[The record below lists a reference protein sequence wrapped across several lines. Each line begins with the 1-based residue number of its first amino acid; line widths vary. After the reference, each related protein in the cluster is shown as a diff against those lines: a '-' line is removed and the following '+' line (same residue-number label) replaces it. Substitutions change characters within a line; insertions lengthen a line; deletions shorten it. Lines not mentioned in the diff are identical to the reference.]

1 MNGTGALDFDATINT
16 AQFNRALDESA
27 RRINGFGNQVEAE
40 GSKIDNTF
48 RNIGL
53 AMTAYFSAG
62 QLSSFVTQVANVR
75 GEFQQLE
82 ISFETMLKNKEKS
95 DKLMSDVVR
104 FASITPFDL
113 KGVAT
118 GAKQLLAYGTAAE
131 DIISTMSKLGD
142 VAAGLSIPFGDLVY
156 LYGTSQTQGKLMTK
170 DLMQFAG
177 RGIPIMEELSK
188 IMGVSK
194 ANVMEMAS
202 ESKITFDHLEQVI
215 SNLTNE
221 TGMFGNMMV
230 KQSQSIT
237 GLRSN
242 LGDAWDVMLND
253 IGRANQE
260 TIEGTVRAAISV
272 VENYEKVVDILKVVV
287 ATYGAYRAA
296 VLLNAVA
303 LGKYTVALDL
313 AIIKQNLL
321 NLAQK
326 ANPYGLALAGVT
338 ALVGG
343 IWAYNRSLYES
354 KKALYESNGAIIKQV
369 YETEKLV
376 GQLKKGNL
384 TEAERLRILA
394 ELKKAN
400 PEVTDAIEDEA
411 LAIEKV
417 IEKYEQLNLLTRAK
431 TSIDTY
437 KSDVDFQSFIDDLQE
452 AEETM
457 DSFKIRMDVLWVDV
471 WSNFENLAEEGSE
484 NVPKLVKEMFQS
496 IVDEGLDS
504 EQAID
509 RILKKREEIF
519 SKRRTYGNTSTNE
532 NEYYDYFTE
541 TNKVFN
547 TYKYGRAVGELNRAN
562 QDYSK
567 TIQNLEKFIDNY
579 VDSQLNLNEAQKEDL
594 KLKLKIA
601 NIPNFK
607 KPTVEP
613 ETTVQITVLEKIKQ
627 LRKDILEQEKV
638 VAELK
643 NPSTIF
649 DAGKINEAEEALS
662 GFRKELEQIVG
673 KQEKKEKTSFED
685 LIKEA
690 KDSYENYYRWVAR
703 YGQMSADEQ
712 YENLIK
718 GGKSYLEYLDAEI
731 AKFEGKV
738 KLSAP
743 ETEKLNLL
751 ISVRSNVV
759 GEETAVDVFKQR
771 IEETKEGFKDVVDYI
786 EFIKAEIENTSKFT
800 GSEQDLEKTKLLLQE
815 LKESEKQLLS
825 ESLTTFENLMNGSQD
840 YAQQR
845 INAEKT
851 YQETVKKLD
860 AESLGENY
868 QKAINEANLVRLRT
882 LEDIQ
887 LKEIEGLE
895 AYKKLSGDLTKISKN
910 EANEYIKLLENQLSK
925 LDNQTEAYRLISELV
940 TEVKEKIQ
948 TSNAETLSSNL
959 YAAANS
965 LSQIISLTVDANSEF
980 GKMANVISSII
991 GNLGNATESLSKA
1004 FKVVGT
1010 DTLTGKKT
1018 YDIDF
1023 ASGLAGFTSIASIA
1037 FTVTDMLDK
1046 QFGVQKRIADIER
1059 ARAEY
1064 NTSIGILIDELNEK
1078 LAKQMELLENMPK
1091 GQSFTPTSIALRDS
1105 MEEAQKQLEEF
1116 QFTLQNTP
1124 KGIDIKL
1131 DIGYMKYVTGITDN
1145 LEVLR
1150 KSLADGIISQEQY
1163 NLAVEYI
1170 DVIEEGTK
1178 RLNNLQREFQEYI
1191 TGTTSN
1197 ALIDQISQLFAKG
1210 KVEAKDFTDT
1220 FRELMR
1226 DAIMQNMKMKLLE
1239 PALDKWYQEFSVGL
1253 MGGGL
1258 NSQSWV
1264 GQMQIEMEKIFDS
1277 GNEYWEAIRSLFPDM
1292 LGEADLANSLSGS
1305 IKGVSEETAG
1315 LIAGQMNA
1323 IRMNQATALGLM
1335 DEQLLELSKIEYN
1348 TRNNIYIRRIYD
1360 LLESGQNNGVVT
1372 NRALGGT

>member
-1 MNGTGALDFDATINT
+1 MNGNGPLDFDATIDGS
-16 AQFNRALDESA
+16 QFKAMLDEMS
-27 RRINGFGNQVEAE
+27 RRIRGLSDTTVQEGN
-40 GSKIDNTF
+40 KIDNTF
-48 RNIGL
+48 RNIGV
-53 AMTAYFSAG
+53 AMAAYFSAG
-62 QLSSFVTQVANVR
+62 QLSSFVTQVADVR

-82 ISFETMLKNKEKS
+82 ISFETMLKNKAAS
-95 DKLMSDVVR
+95 DKLMAEVVQ
-104 FASITPFDL
+104 FATTTPFDL
-113 KGVAT
+113 KGVAS

-131 DIISTMSKLGD
+131 DIIDTMRQLGD
-142 VAAGLSIPFGDLVY
+142 VAAGLSIPFNDLVY
-156 LYGTSQTQGKLMTK
+156 LYGTSATQGKLMTK

-177 RGIPIMEELSK
+177 RGIPIIEELSK
-188 IMGVSK
+188 VLNVSK
-194 ANVMEMAS
+194 AEVMDLATKGEIHFGLLQ
-202 ESKITFDHLEQVI
+202 EVI
-215 SNLTNE
+215 ANLTNE
-221 TGMFGNMMV
+221 TGMFGNMME
-230 KQSQSIT
+230 KQSKSIA

-242 LGDAWDVMLND
+242 LGDAWDNMLND

-260 TIEGTVRAAISV
+260 TIEGTVRTAISV
-272 VENYEKVVDILKVVV
+272 VENYQKVADILKVII
-287 ATYGAYRAA
+287 ATYGSYRAA
-296 VLLNAVA
+296 ILLNAVA
-303 LGKYTVALDL
+303 MGKYAVALDL
-313 AIIKQNLL
+313 VIIKQNLV
-321 NLAQK
+321 NIAQK
-326 ANPYGLALAGVT
+326 ANPYGLALAGIT

-343 IWAYNRSLYES
+343 LWAYNRSLYES

-437 KSDVDFQSFIDDLQE
+437 KADVDFQSLIDDLQE

-471 WSNFENLAEEGSE
+471 WSNFENLAKEGSE

-509 RILKKREEIF
+509 RILKKREAIF

-532 NEYYDYFTE
+532 NEYYDYFAE

-547 TYKYGRAVGELNRAN
+547 SYKYGRAVGELNRAN

-594 KLKLKIA
+594 RLKLKIA

-662 GFRKELEQIVG
+662 RLRKELEQIAG

-731 AKFEGKV
+731 ARLENKTKRSV
-738 KLSAP
+738 S
-743 ETEKLNLL
+743 ETENLNLL
-751 ISVRSNVV
+751 IAGRADLI
-759 GEETAVDVFKQR
+759 GEETSVESFKKK
-771 IEETKEGFKDVVDYI
+771 IENTKEGFKDIVDYI
-786 EFIKAEIENTSKFT
+786 EFIKAEIENASKFS
-800 GSEQDLEKTKLLLQE
+800 GSEQELEKTKFLLEE
-815 LKESEKQLLS
+815 LASAEKQFVNDSLS
-825 ESLTTFENLMNGSQD
+825 TFQNLMKSSQD

-845 INAEKT
+845 LNAEQE
-851 YQETVKKLD
+851 YQETIKKLD

-868 QKAINEANLVRLRT
+868 QKAADEANNIRLRK
-882 LEDIQ
+882 LEEIQ
-887 LKEIEGLE
+887 IKELEGLE

-940 TEVKEKIQ
+940 TEVKEKIK

-1018 YDIDF
+1018 YDVDF

-1046 QFGVQKRIADIER
+1046 QFGVQKRIADIEK

-1105 MEEAQKQLEEF
+1105 MKEAQKQLEQF
-1116 QFTLQNTP
+1116 KFTLQNTP
-1124 KGIDIKL
+1124 KEIDIKL
-1131 DIGYMKYVTGITDN
+1131 DIGYIKYVTGITDN
-1145 LEVLR
+1145 LEALR
-1150 KSLADGIISQEQY
+1150 KAFADGIISEEQY

-1197 ALIDQISQLFAKG
+1197 ALVDQISQLFAKG

-1335 DEQLLELSKIEYN
+1335 DDQLLELSKIEYN

-1360 LLESGQNNGVVT
+1360 LLESGKNDSFLR
-1372 NRALGGT
+1372 NRANGGS